1 MRREGGVRKPM
12 SGELIAIVTVGVAI
26 AGLILTSFRS
36 LRSEMAK
43 QRDELRSEM
52 AKQRDELRSEMAKQ
66 RDELRSEMAKQRD
79 GMAALRDELTRELR
93 SLSERVAK
101 LEGLLEGLREAFAPA
116 TAVGRAERR

>member
-1 MRREGGVRKPM
+1 M

-36 LRSEMAK
+36 
-43 QRDELRSEM
+43 
-52 AKQRDELRSEMAKQ
+52 LRSEMAKQ

-116 TAVGRAERR
+116 TSVGRAERR

>member
-1 MRREGGVRKPM
+1 M
-12 SGELIAIVTVGVAI
+12 SGELIAIITVGVAI

-36 LRSEMAK
+36 
-43 QRDELRSEM
+43 LRSEM